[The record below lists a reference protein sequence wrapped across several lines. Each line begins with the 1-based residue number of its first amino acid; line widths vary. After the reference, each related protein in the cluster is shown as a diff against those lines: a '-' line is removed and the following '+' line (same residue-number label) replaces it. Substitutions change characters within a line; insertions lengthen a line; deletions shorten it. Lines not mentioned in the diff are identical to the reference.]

1 MSATNDDDDNNKNSN
16 NDDDVIELGRP
27 LGRPPSPAL
36 SPALLDL
43 SARADVNHA
52 NSGFGIT
59 ALTRAAFYGHAEVIK
74 VLIANKAD
82 VNKAP
87 TDQDAQQS
95 L

>member
-1 MSATNDDDDNNKNSN
+1 M
-16 NDDDVIELGRP
+16 
-27 LGRPPSPAL
+27 
-36 SPALLDL
+36 
-43 SARADVNHA
+43 NHA

-87 TDQDAQQS
+87 TDGRTAIIVAAHKGHVEAVKVLAEAGADVTHLTAVCQ
-95 L
+95 